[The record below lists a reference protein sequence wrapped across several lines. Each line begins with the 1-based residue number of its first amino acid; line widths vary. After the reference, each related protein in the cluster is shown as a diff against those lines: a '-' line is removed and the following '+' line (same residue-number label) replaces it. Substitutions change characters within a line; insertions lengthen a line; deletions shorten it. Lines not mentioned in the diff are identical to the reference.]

1 MRDLLV
7 RSNPTRAPEL
17 RAANEA
23 FANALRVEGAAGKI
37 GSDQGVFTPAHLLSS
52 VRQLDP
58 SLRKGTFARG
68 DALMQD
74 LGDAGKA
81 VLGNKVPDS
90 GTPFRSAVIA
100 APALGGLYAMNP
112 AAAVGAAGAGAGLMG
127 AYSRPGVNTL
137 ARLLAQRGPLAEP
150 IAGLLRHPAGATL
163 PAIIAQDRARA
174 SQ

>member
-1 MRDLLV
+1 MRFPHCSGICV
-7 RSNPTRAPEL
+7 ISWFAGNPARAPEL

-23 FANALRVEGAAGKI
+23 FANALRVEGGAGKI
-37 GSDQGVFTPAHLLSS
+37 GSDQGVFTPDHLLSS

-90 GTPFRSAVIA
+90 GTPFENRHH
-100 APALGGLYAMNP
+100 G
-112 AAAVGAAGAGAGLMG
+112 GAGSRRPLCHESRRCCWRRWGRYG
-127 AYSRPGVNTL
+127 ASWG
-137 ARLLAQRGPLAEP
+137 P
-150 IAGLLRHPAGATL
+150 IAVPASIRWRGYSLNVDRL
-163 PAIIAQDRARA
+163 P
-174 SQ
+174 SL